1 MNSVRARIL
10 VPVLLLLLLGDLT
23 ISWLALRDSH
33 HEIEE
38 VYDAQ
43 LAQSAR
49 LLQGVLRQRSPG
61 ETDLDQLY
69 QAFDQA
75 MSRVGGGQAAHP
87 YETRL
92 TFQIWRSSGELLVR
106 SAEAPE
112 LAQPPA
118 TEGSH
123 DFLKDGHDWCGFLL
137 VDKQQGLLI
146 WVGERDDVRQDLI
159 QRIVRHTLWP
169 TLIGVPLLAL
179 AIWLAIGW
187 GLRPLRLMAGVIRG
201 REPESL
207 ESLELSP
214 LPKELEPM
222 QTALN
227 RLLVQIENLLD
238 RERRFIA
245 DAAHELRTPLTIL
258 RIHAQ
263 NAKQAADAGQRE
275 EALDFLEHGVDRATR
290 IASQLLTMARLEPR
304 INQSD
309 LHTFDLA
316 SLVREE
322 LAELAPM
329 AAQKNVE
336 LVFDALEGLHLRSDP
351 AAITIAFQNL
361 LTNAL
366 NFAPPNSEIRVILDR
381 GPHDEVQLRVEDCGP
396 GIDEKN
402 AARLLERFYSQGNS
416 NGAGLGLAIVDMIV
430 KKLDSSLQI
439 GNRPTG
445 GFCAQLRL
453 VNVERVLQQEAAL
466 PTSKHGAL

>member
-1 MNSVRARIL
+1 MSSVRARIL
-10 VPVLLLLLLGDLT
+10 APVLLLLLLGDLT

-33 HEIEE
+33 QEIEE
-38 VYDAQ
+38 IYDAQ

-49 LLQGVLRQRSPG
+49 LLQGVLRQRPAG
-61 ETDLDQLY
+61 QTDLDQLY
-69 QAFDQA
+69 QAFDEA
-75 MSRVGGGQAAHP
+75 MSRVGGGEAAHP

-112 LAQPPA
+112 LEQPPA

-123 DFLKDGHDWCGFLL
+123 DFLKDGKDWCGFLIS
-137 VDKQQGLLI
+137 DEQQGLLI

-159 QRIVRHTLWP
+159 QRIVSHTLWP
-169 TLIGVPLLAL
+169 TTIGVPLLAL

-187 GLRPLRLMAGVIRG
+187 GLRPLQIMASIIRR

-207 ESLELSP
+207 DPLELKP

-227 RLLVQIENLLD
+227 RVLVQIESLLE

-263 NAKQAADAGQRE
+263 NARLAQAPEQRE
-275 EALDFLEHGVDRATR
+275 EALDFLLHGVDRATR

-304 INQSD
+304 VDHRD
-309 LHTFDLA
+309 LRTFNLG
-316 SLVREE
+316 SLLREE
-322 LAELAPM
+322 LAELVPL
-329 AAQKNVE
+329 AAEKKVE
-336 LVFDALEGLHLRSDP
+336 LVFEAMEDIQLHSDP
-351 AAITIAFQNL
+351 VAITIAFQNL
-361 LTNAL
+361 LANAL
-366 NFAPPNSEIRVILDR
+366 NFAPPHTEIRVILELTHT
-381 GPHDEVQLRVEDCGP
+381 GEAQVRVEDCGP

-402 AARLLERFYSQGNS
+402 TSRLLERFYSNGNS
-416 NGAGLGLAIVDMIV
+416 NGAGLGLAIVEMIV
-430 KKLDSSLQI
+430 NKLDSSLQI

-445 GFCAQLRL
+445 GCCAQLRL
-453 VNVERVLQQEAAL
+453 KRL
-466 PTSKHGAL
+466 PS